1 MPRPLPGQPGAQRDA
16 RVRGTGRGWALP
28 ATASVRAP
36 QGEPASRRRAIATS
50 RWDQLQPGPMTP
62 SDKVTCSGPAAA
74 RSASTARI
82 AAPRLR
88 QSVRA
93 GHGS

>member
-1 MPRPLPGQPGAQRDA
+1 MGLAG
-16 RVRGTGRGWALP
+16 VRALP
-28 ATASVRAP
+28 ATATARAP
-36 QGEPASRRRAIATS
+36 QGEPASKRRAIASS

-62 SDKVTCSGPAAA
+62 SNKVTCSGPAAA

-88 QSVRA
+88 QCARA
-93 GHGS
+93 GRGS

>member
-16 RVRGTGRGWALP
+16 QVRGTGGVWALP
-28 ATASVRAP
+28 ATASVRAS
-36 QGEPASRRRAIATS
+36 QGEPASSRRAIAS
-50 RWDQLQPGPMTP
+50 PRWDQLEPGPKTP
-62 SDKVTCSGPAAA
+62 SNKVTCSGPAAA
-74 RSASTARI
+74 RSASTARV
-82 AAPRLR
+82 ATPRLR